1 MSKKSATNAPQ
12 SSNAAHETTKV
23 AERLRAQVEVAL
35 EAVASGAA
43 DDAGE
48 LETAADRIER
58 VARDLSVALR
68 DLASRRRARKDET

>member
-1 MSKKSATNAPQ
+1 MTNAAQ
-12 SSNAAHETTKV
+12 EAAKV
-23 AERLRAQVEVAL
+23 AERLRAQVEEAL
-35 EAVASGAA
+35 VGVNRGTA

-58 VARDLSVALR
+58 LARDLSVALR